1 MSAGRV
7 HISQSEN
14 SILTVGQSEASK
26 LTVDQSE
33 ASKLTVD
40 QSEASILTVD
50 QWQVE
55 YDVGRR
61 TGQGF
66 IPLTPITK
74 TVWTSAVEAVA
85 EYCRIVWDIFPRG
98 DR

>member
-1 MSAGRV
+1 MT
-7 HISQSEN
+7 I
-14 SILTVGQSEASK
+14 
-26 LTVDQSE
+26 
-33 ASKLTVD
+33 D

>member
-1 MSAGRV
+1 MALYPTCHKTVFVMDHGPYFALPCQQV
-7 HISQSEN
+7 QYDLSQSV
-14 SILTVGQSEASK
+14 TF
-26 LTVDQSE
+26 
-33 ASKLTVD
+33 
-40 QSEASILTVD
+40 ILTVD